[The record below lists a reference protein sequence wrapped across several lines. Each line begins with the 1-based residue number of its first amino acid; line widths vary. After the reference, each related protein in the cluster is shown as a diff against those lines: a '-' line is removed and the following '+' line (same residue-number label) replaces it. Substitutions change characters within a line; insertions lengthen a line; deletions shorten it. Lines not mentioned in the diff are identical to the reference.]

1 MKCREFAEF
10 IADYLA
16 GTLPEDT
23 RALFE
28 RHLSRCDN
36 CRAYLSNYQATLA
49 MVQEAFA
56 DEDADLP
63 AEVPE
68 DLIQAILNSR
78 PR

>member
-1 MKCREFAEF
+1 MKCREFTEF

-16 GTLPEDT
+16 GTLPDEA

-28 RHLSRCDN
+28 RHLSRCEN
-36 CRAYLSNYQATLA
+36 CRAYLSNYRATIELE
-49 MVQEAFA
+49 QEAFA

-63 AEVPE
+63 ADVPE
-68 DLIQAILNSR
+68 ELIQAILNAR